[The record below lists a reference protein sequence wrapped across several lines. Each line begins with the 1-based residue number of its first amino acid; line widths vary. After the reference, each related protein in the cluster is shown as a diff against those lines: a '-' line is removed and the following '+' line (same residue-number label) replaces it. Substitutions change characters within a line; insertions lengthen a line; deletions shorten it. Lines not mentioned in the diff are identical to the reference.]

1 MSRSYIWGVVIA
13 VCVAGAF
20 LTAMV
25 FGLLQATILTLVMT
39 PLLLAAATVFH
50 KAHVARR
57 ERGIIAKIVEEGTTG
72 EGRPGNGS
80 AMKHAAE

>member
-1 MSRSYIWGVVIA
+1 MSRSYIWGVVIV
-13 VCVAGAF
+13 VCLVGAF
-20 LTAMV
+20 LTAMI

-39 PLLLAAATVFH
+39 PVLLAAATVFH

-57 ERGIIAKIVEEGTTG
+57 ERKIIAKMVKDVTEG
-72 EGRPGNGS
+72 EGSRGNYD